1 MTRFK
6 IGQLVTLRG
15 DTKHHRIELMR
26 QVVGGD
32 MEYLIDEKWYCAD
45 ELEIAFPSNPQAFPS
60 STRGGMQ
67 LRDYFAAKA
76 MQSIVAGIND
86 GGEISDAWM
95 EMADSKGMSLVG
107 LVAESAYFYADAMLR
122 ERDK

>member
-1 MTRFK
+1 MNRLK
-6 IGQLVTLRG
+6 IGQLVTFRG

-26 QVVGGD
+26 QVVGGE
-32 MEYLIDEKWYCAD
+32 MEYLIDEKWYRAD
-45 ELEIAFPSNPQAFPS
+45 ELEAAFPSNPQAFPS

-76 MQSIVAGIND
+76 MQSIVTGIND
-86 GGEISDAWM
+86 GGKMSDAWA
-95 EMADSKGMSLVG
+95 EMADSKGISLVG